1 MLRPKELEKIRKKIS
16 VENDEL
22 DCLTAMCY
30 MGTGKYSKANSMLE
44 KIGKRRNGQLPIC
57 VFFYRRAMKQQE
69 TDTMEEEKMKKRAKK
84 IVALFLTAGIL
95 LSGTAA
101 CSNVEGMHLSGS
113 TRELN
118 VTKEDTG
125 KSGDNVQM
133 LPSDEKSDKIFA
145 DSHADFAI
153 KAFQNSYEAGKNT
166 MISPYS
172 VINALAMTANGASG
186 ETLEQMESVLCG
198 TADCSLDLLNRE
210 LQRLQSSM
218 PKEKNNHLYTANS
231 IWYKDSDENFVPADD
246 FLKLN
251 AEFYQADIFASA
263 FDEKTTKDINRWIDR
278 RTDGMIKDIMD
289 QIPPYAI
296 MYLVNAV
303 AFEGEWQD
311 PYEKEQ
317 VHDADF
323 YDIDGNHSTVSMMYS
338 EEYSFLKEEHAV
350 GFIKPYKEGFDFVAL
365 LPDEN
370 MDIRDYISQMNGET
384 FLKTIAQAND
394 TIVQTGM
401 PKFKAETQKELAEV
415 LDRMGMHDAFDEKL
429 ADFSQMGNC
438 KNGDNL
444 YISRV
449 LHRTKIEVNELGTK
463 AGAATVVEVETM
475 GCLEA
480 VENVVLDRPFVY
492 AIIDRENGI
501 PVFIGFLEH
510 ARCALITVSRKPPCS
525 KAATASMVVPPGE
538 QTASFNSPGCFPVS
552 NTIFAAPKTDWA
564 ANL

>member
-1 MLRPKELEKIRKKIS
+1 MIYLSRMMLRPKELEKIRKKIS

-145 DSHADFAI
+145 DSYADFAI

-231 IWYKDSDENFVPADD
+231 IWYKDADENFVPADD

-263 FDEKTTKDINRWIDR
+263 FDKKTTKDINRWIDR

-394 TIVQTGM
+394 TIVETGM

-501 PVFIGFLEH
+501 PVFIG
-510 ARCALITVSRKPPCS
+510 AADAL
-525 KAATASMVVPPGE
+525 
-538 QTASFNSPGCFPVS
+538 
-552 NTIFAAPKTDWA
+552 
-564 ANL
+564 

>member
-1 MLRPKELEKIRKKIS
+1 MIYLSRMMLRPKELEKIRKKIS

-22 DCLTAMCY
+22 DCLTVMCY

-95 LSGTAA
+95 LSGIAA

-113 TRELN
+113 TRKLN

-145 DSHADFAI
+145 DSYADFAI

-231 IWYKDSDENFVPADD
+231 IWYKDADENFVPADD

-251 AEFYQADIFASA
+251 AEFYQAD
-263 FDEKTTKDINRWIDR
+263 RLL
-278 RTDGMIKDIMD
+278 IKKRQRIS
-289 QIPPYAI
+289 IA
-296 MYLVNAV
+296 
-303 AFEGEWQD
+303 G
-311 PYEKEQ
+311 
-317 VHDADF
+317 
-323 YDIDGNHSTVSMMYS
+323 STG
-338 EEYSFLKEEHAV
+338 A
-350 GFIKPYKEGFDFVAL
+350 
-365 LPDEN
+365 
-370 MDIRDYISQMNGET
+370 
-384 FLKTIAQAND
+384 
-394 TIVQTGM
+394 
-401 PKFKAETQKELAEV
+401 
-415 LDRMGMHDAFDEKL
+415 RME
-429 ADFSQMGNC
+429 
-438 KNGDNL
+438 
-444 YISRV
+444 
-449 LHRTKIEVNELGTK
+449 
-463 AGAATVVEVETM
+463 
-475 GCLEA
+475 
-480 VENVVLDRPFVY
+480 
-492 AIIDRENGI
+492 
-501 PVFIGFLEH
+501 
-510 ARCALITVSRKPPCS
+510 
-525 KAATASMVVPPGE
+525 
-538 QTASFNSPGCFPVS
+538 
-552 NTIFAAPKTDWA
+552 
-564 ANL
+564 